1 VLVKSRK
8 RWLQWL
14 LGAIL
19 VVAVILFFS
28 LSTVEDSAP
37 VPIKWKPHPDFFPMG
52 TVLQG
57 STVEMSV
64 RLTSDDMRPPP
75 PPSWVNRLP
84 RTIRPW
90 AIALVDRFR
99 AGRRKLRITV
109 DTPEYLRVDVAEI
122 DYHQFHG
129 STPIV
134 NLHLVTDRPGNYNGS
149 LAIRLTGRHY
159 MANTNVIPIRVNV
172 IAKPVRWAVL
182 ATTTPFQMYS
192 TDDGRM
198 FQALTDVTT
207 RLAERGVRV
216 DFREHLPKS
225 LDPWNVV
232 LLGDMALL
240 KVDARTIDRLQRFV
254 ARGGRLIVSAD
265 AFMVGTAPKANDLV
279 NCYGLR
285 IDNKDAG
292 DSMEASRIVPDPLTT
307 GVTGLSFFR
316 PACVSVT
323 DSRQAKLL
331 GAMTDDEQ
339 CGFIAVSRASGRG
352 EVVLLAQSLWWV
364 WVQPHS
370 GKGDNARMLE
380 NLFEPPP

>member
-1 VLVKSRK
+1 
-8 RWLQWL
+8 
-14 LGAIL
+14 
-19 VVAVILFFS
+19 
-28 LSTVEDSAP
+28 
-37 VPIKWKPHPDFFPMG
+37 
-52 TVLQG
+52 
-57 STVEMSV
+57 
-64 RLTSDDMRPPP
+64 
-75 PPSWVNRLP
+75 
-84 RTIRPW
+84 
-90 AIALVDRFR
+90 
-99 AGRRKLRITV
+99 
-109 DTPEYLRVDVAEI
+109 
-122 DYHQFHG
+122 
-129 STPIV
+129 
-134 NLHLVTDRPGNYNGS
+134 
-149 LAIRLTGRHY
+149 

-240 KVDARTIDRLQRFV
+240 KVDARTIDRLQQFV

>member
-1 VLVKSRK
+1 VKSRK
-8 RWLQWL
+8 RWLQCL

-19 VVAVILFFS
+19 VVAVILFFC
-28 LSTVEDSAP
+28 LSSVEDSAP
-37 VPIKWKPHPDFFPMG
+37 VPVKWKPHPDFFPMG

-57 STVEMSV
+57 STVEMSL
-64 RLTSDDMRPPP
+64 RFTSDDMRPPP
-75 PPSWVNRLP
+75 PPPWVKRLP

-90 AIALVDRFR
+90 AIGLVDRFR
-99 AGRRKLRITV
+99 AGAARKRLQITV
-109 DTPEYLRVDVAEI
+109 DAPEYLRVDAAEI

-129 STPIV
+129 STPSV
-134 NLHLVTDRPGNYNGS
+134 KLHLITDRPGSYNGS
-149 LAIRLTGRHY
+149 LTIRLTGSHFT
-159 MANTNVIPIRVNV
+159 ANTNVIPIRVNV
-172 IAKPVRWAVL
+172 IAKPERWAVL
-182 ATTTPFQMYS
+182 ATRTPFEKYS

-198 FQALTDVTT
+198 FEPLTDITS

-216 DFREHLPKS
+216 DFREHLSKS
-225 LDPWNVV
+225 LDAWNVI
-232 LLGDMALL
+232 LLGEGALL
-240 KVDARTIDRLQRFV
+240 EIDAKAIDRLQGFV

-279 NCYGLR
+279 NRYGLR

-292 DSMEASRIVPDPLTT
+292 HSMEASRIVPDPLTT
-307 GVTGLSFFR
+307 GVTGLSFYR
-316 PACVSVT
+316 PTCVSVT
-323 DSRQAKLL
+323 DSKQAKLL

-370 GKGDNARMLE
+370 GRGENARMVE
-380 NLFEPPP
+380 NLFEPTP